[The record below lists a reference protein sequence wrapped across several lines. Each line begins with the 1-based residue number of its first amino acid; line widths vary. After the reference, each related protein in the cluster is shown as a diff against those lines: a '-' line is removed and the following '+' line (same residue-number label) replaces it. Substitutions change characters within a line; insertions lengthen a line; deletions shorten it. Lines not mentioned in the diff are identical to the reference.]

1 MNIQDIINNIAEGD
15 NLAAKEGL
23 EHVLSAKAFD
33 ALQGYKQEIA
43 ATLYGGQEQ
52 ESEEDTDYEEDEEV
66 AYAESVE
73 HDEDQDQ
80 LDEVS
85 LKLASKAYRNRKVD
99 AYQGG
104 NNRPFNSDTDK
115 AEKAEK
121 TADRIKKKFGSA
133 GETRVKRLN
142 SLGLAEDGEPLDEV
156 SMKLASSV
164 YKNRKLDA
172 EDDSAGH
179 SSGSGQKRSDSYTK
193 SGKHKMNISRDKI
206 MSKPGGAQRVRR
218 IDAITEEGEHLDE
231 VSLDAAAKVYKKRAD
246 NAYSNQSNSNVD
258 KQVKSREVIGKR
270 FGLKGK
276 QMAKGIEKK
285 YDNYSQ

>member
-142 SLGLAEDGEPLDEV
+142 SLGLAE
-156 SMKLASSV
+156 
-164 YKNRKLDA
+164 
-172 EDDSAGH
+172 
-179 SSGSGQKRSDSYTK
+179 
-193 SGKHKMNISRDKI
+193 
-206 MSKPGGAQRVRR
+206 
-218 IDAITEEGEHLDE
+218 EGEHLDE